1 MISRFLALT
10 NKIHPLLWRFICLTI
25 SIVFFILVLIN
36 RSPSFLRPLGF
47 SLRTDFWPIIP
58 VTALFVYLV
67 FRIPGRIGEV
77 STWAVIMVLFAL
89 PLAGLWAYGH
99 TQTSTL
105 SGLIPLNDARGFY
118 MDALRLT
125 YGTNFSFF
133 ASRRP
138 LFAGLLSVLL
148 ALTNYN
154 LMACLAALTAITAI
168 SIHLTAREIQRTH
181 GAETAVFLLM
191 MIFLYYRLHSGTV
204 MSENLGVA
212 LGSLGF
218 AILWRGSTKR
228 KLSIIWFGILT
239 TTLALNARAGAF
251 FVLPLLIIWSG
262 WLYRGGKTTSWK
274 VIGLSSTAVILGFF
288 LNYLLTQWIG
298 DPSGI
303 PFANFSYSLY
313 SLAAGG
319 KSWAYIAEVH
329 PEVFLVSEPE
339 HTRQVFQLAFDLM
352 REEPMNTLQGAIF
365 FWKALFSDTLY
376 NVFSYVSRE
385 NWAIHP
391 IVKWTLYLFSLIGI
405 CSWFYKRNSPTNSL
419 VMACIL
425 GVFLS
430 VPFAPPTD
438 SFRIRPY
445 AASITMLAAL
455 PALGFGTLV
464 ERIKSEKNN
473 QSGVGD
479 DLSSVT
485 IQFSSILM
493 LVTLIGPVIL
503 KYTAF
508 PDFIPGPKCTGGP
521 DSVLIR
527 FDPGVSINLR
537 KNTQDFLDWPPDYH
551 IYLFRRNVHSVEDVN
566 LIDWA
571 QTISP
576 SQTLLVAL
584 DLSTQNEVF
593 VVIPTGTLPQVG
605 QSAQLCGR
613 FEENPS
619 LTRYRIFYAYQV
631 LPISQQ

>member
-1 MISRFLALT
+1 MISRFLAFT
-10 NKIHPLLWRFICLTI
+10 NKIHPLLWQLICLTI
-25 SIVFFILVLIN
+25 SVAFFILVLIN
-36 RSPSFLRPLGF
+36 RSPNFLRPLGF

-77 STWAVIMVLFAL
+77 STWAVVMVLFAL
-89 PLAGLWAYGH
+89 PLAGMWAFGH

-105 SGLIPLNDARGFY
+105 SGLIPLNDAKGFY

-148 ALTNYN
+148 VLTNYN

-168 SIHLTAREIQRTH
+168 AILLTAREVQRTH
-181 GAETAVFLLM
+181 GMETAVFLLM

-228 KLSIIWFGILT
+228 NLSMIWLGILI

-251 FVLPLLIIWSG
+251 FILPLLILWSG

-274 VIGLSSTAVILGFF
+274 VVGLSSTAVILGFF
-288 LNYLLTQWIG
+288 LNYLLTRWIG
-298 DPSGI
+298 DPDGI

-329 PEVFLVSEPE
+329 PEVFLLSEPE

-352 REEPMNTLQGAIF
+352 REEPMKTLQGAIF
-365 FWKALFSDTLY
+365 FWKVLFSDTLY

-385 NWAIHP
+385 NWTIHP
-391 IVKWTLYLFSLIGI
+391 IVKWILYLFSLLGMV
-405 CSWFYKRNSPTNSL
+405 SWYRNRNSPMNSL
-419 VMACIL
+419 VMICIL

-445 AASITMLAAL
+445 AASIAMLTAL
-455 PALGFGTLV
+455 PALGFGYVV
-464 ERIKSEKNN
+464 ERIKSNKNN
-473 QSGVGD
+473 LVEAGD
-479 DLSSVT
+479 NTPSMT
-485 IQFSSILM
+485 IQFSTILL
-493 LVTLIGPVIL
+493 LVILIGPVII
-503 KYTAF
+503 KYSAS
-508 PDFIPGPKCTGGP
+508 PNFIPAPKCTGVP
-521 DSVLIR
+521 NSVLIR

-537 KNTQDFLDWPPDYH
+537 KNTQGFPDWPPDYH
-551 IYLFRRNVHSVEDVN
+551 IYLFRRNAHSVEDVN
-566 LIDWA
+566 LINWT
-571 QTISP
+571 QTV
-576 SQTLLVAL
+576 QTSRTIFVAL
-584 DLSTQNEVF
+584 DLGTGSDVLA
-593 VVIPTGTLPQVG
+593 VIPTEILPEVG
-605 QSAQLCGR
+605 QYAQLCGR

-619 LTRYRIFYAYQV
+619 LTRYGIFYTDQV
-631 LPISQQ
+631 LPISHQ